1 MSSKRRARQ
10 QAKRRALAG
19 GVVTGVS
26 VAAAGAS
33 GFSQMP
39 NVWQLLFLLI
49 AVGMTVWT
57 SWRDSKPLGVK
68 WMDVK
73 KKVFSF

>member
-10 QAKRRALAG
+10 QAKRRALVG

-39 NVWQLLFLLI
+39 NVWQILFLLV
-49 AVGMTVWT
+49 AVGATVWT
-57 SWRDSKPLGVK
+57 SWQNSKPPGVK
-68 WMDVK
+68 WSDAK
-73 KKVFSF
+73 KKAFYF